1 MRAAKH
7 RIPVVGFCLLVAALM
22 GATFASGH
30 PLDVTDTDHD
40 GYKNWADNCP
50 ENYNKKQQDTDQD
63 TAPALVNEP
72 APHPSTGP
80 LIVYPYTPTTASP
93 VGLPTDRPANQGGDE
108 CDVDDDNDGV
118 TDNPKRDNC
127 KKVANPDQRDSDFDG
142 LGDACDPAGPPA
154 PGAAGAKRAD
164 PNDRKAPRVAV
175 TTRSVLRFEELG
187 RGLAVGVRCSEG
199 CSLDGELLVAR
210 RRIARGGAQVEARGT
225 TWVFL
230 SISERTMRKLSRRG
244 QVLTTLRLV
253 AKDANGNRAVVQKRL
268 RFHR

>member
-1 MRAAKH
+1 MHAAKH
-7 RIPVVGFCLLVAALM
+7 RFPAVGFCMLVAALM

-50 ENYNKKQQDTDQD
+50 ENYNKRQQDNDQD
-63 TAPALVNEP
+63 SAAPLVNEP
-72 APHPSTGP
+72 APNPSTGP

-108 CDVDDDNDGV
+108 CDVDDDNDGI

-142 LGDACDPAGPPA
+142 VGDACDTTGAKPAG
-154 PGAAGAKRAD
+154 AGVKSLD
-164 PNDRKAPRVAV
+164 PNDRTAPKVKLV
-175 TTRSVLRFEELG
+175 TRTVLRFEELG

-199 CSLDGELLVAR
+199 CTLDGELLLAR
-210 RRIARGGAQVEARGT
+210 RRIARGGAQVAAKGS

-244 QVLTTLRLV
+244 RVLTTFKLV
-253 AKDANGNRAVVQKRL
+253 ARDANGNRAVVQKRL
-268 RFHR
+268 RIHR